1 MRLAHRYRCIPL
13 WILLAFPAIGIGQ
26 SYSCTMEL
34 PYVQDFNSFTYQT
47 PHAGSAVD
55 MTLVS
60 EDICWTQYIYRSNY
74 TVCSMISPNHT
85 GSGNHALWMFAHH
98 PMAGQSDR
106 VEYTYTVSPA
116 FRDPPTVISFDVQY
130 QWFDSAGY
138 FGTPDGLP
146 WHAGILQLGYVTND
160 FDLEDSY
167 FAIANIVIDTAAWF
181 SGNTENT
188 DHWQHYRLDL
198 RTRYTTLPTIRHMAF
213 KPNCNMDSLQTV
225 HIYIDNLRVA
235 DEMDTVDYHDT
246 VCQSRPYSGYGFAVD
261 STETATAGVHTF
273 SREVLESEGMVFYRL
288 SLWVEEPVTTYID
301 TTLAY
306 GDTLWFLDSLI
317 VNTGNYVFLLSSAH
331 GCDST
336 VVLSVRAEEV
346 GLLSS
351 AQKICSGEEIILT
364 ASGTVSFRWAS
375 VPADPVLASLQG
387 RNPIAVHPQVNTV
400 YQLLDTGGAVLA
412 AVEIES
418 EPCEGLWFPN
428 VFTPDAESN
437 NRFTVQTTYPVE
449 SFEMTIYTRNGLLVW
464 HTEDINQMWDG
475 TRNGTSM
482 PQGAYVYHWRL
493 KSNNRVRSGLGTM
506 TLLR

>member
-1 MRLAHRYRCIPL
+1 MRLAHRYRCILL

-198 RTRYTTLPTIRHMAF
+198 RTRYTTLPTIRHLAF

-273 SREVLESEGMVFYRL
+273 SREVLESHGMVHYRL
-288 SLWVEEPVTTYID
+288 HLWVEEAVTTTVD
-301 TTLAY
+301 TSLTM
-306 GDTLWFLDSLI
+306 GDTLLFHDSLI
-317 VNTGNYVFLLSSAH
+317 VNTGDCVFPLTSSH

-336 VVLSVRAEEV
+336 VVLHVGGQEVTLVSSSQHICPGEEV
-346 GLLSS
+346 TL
-351 AQKICSGEEIILT
+351 
-364 ASGTVSFRWAS
+364 TVSGVHIFRWTS
-375 VPADPVLASLQG
+375 IPADPQLLSQQG
-387 RNPIAVHPQVNTV
+387 QNTVTVHPIENTV
-400 YQLLDTGGAVLA
+400 YQVLGADGVLMA
-412 AVEIES
+412 EVGVEMES
-418 EPCEGLWFPN
+418 CEGLWFPN

-437 NRFTVQTTYPVE
+437 NRFVIQTSLPVE
-449 SFEMTIYTRNGLLVW
+449 EFEMTIYTRTGLLVW
-464 HTEDINQMWDG
+464 HSDDINQMWDG
-475 TRNGTSM
+475 TRKGEPM
-482 PQGAYVYHWRL
+482 PQDAYVYHWRL
-493 KSNNRVRSGLGTM
+493 KSNNRVRSGLGTL

>member
-1 MRLAHRYRCIPL
+1 MD
-13 WILLAFPAIGIGQ
+13 
-26 SYSCTMEL
+26 L

-198 RTRYTTLPTIRHMAF
+198 RTRYTTLPTIRHLAF
-213 KPNCNMDSLQTV
+213 KPKCNMDSLQTV

-273 SREVLESEGMVFYRL
+273 SREVLESHGMVHYRL
-288 SLWVEEPVTTYID
+288 HLWVEEPVTTYVD

-306 GDTLWFLDSLI
+306 GDTLRFLDSLI

-336 VVLSVRAEEV
+336 VVLSVRAEGV

-364 ASGTVSFRWAS
+364 ASGTVFFRWAS
-375 VPADPVLASLQG
+375 VPADPALASLQG

-400 YQLLDTGGAVLA
+400 YQLLDTGGTVLA

-437 NRFTVQTTYPVE
+437 NRFTIQTTYPVE
-449 SFEMTIYTRNGLLVW
+449 SFEMTIYTRDGLLVW

-475 TRNGTSM
+475 TRNGTPM
-482 PQGAYVYHWRL
+482 PQGVYVYHWRL